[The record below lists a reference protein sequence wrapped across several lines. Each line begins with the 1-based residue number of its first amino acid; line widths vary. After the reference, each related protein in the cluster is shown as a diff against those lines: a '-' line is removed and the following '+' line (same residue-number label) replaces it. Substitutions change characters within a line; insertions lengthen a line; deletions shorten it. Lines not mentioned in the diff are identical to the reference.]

1 MAEENIS
8 LLKSIW
14 RFFTFYKWRKSLAIA
29 RAADKQFTGSAA
41 GISDAYD
48 IQHEKMIT
56 EFKEFIDAVA
66 AVETAVEG
74 KRLQLENTQ
83 KSLEEERAALE
94 GALAVYNDESQSQER
109 RDEAKEDG
117 IKFQESVTRLETLE
131 TQLKADIEAQEAEIG
146 KLESQLTA
154 MRAEIAKLPEEKAK
168 AIADFVSNT
177 KLIEAY
183 ERLNGLK
190 SRLDRGPLDAVT
202 AANQELA
209 AKARVTGRVV
219 GAATRDKAAEY
230 RNAASKE
237 TAGSAF
243 ERMAAAKRAS
253 KDTAT
258 GDGDKT
264 PTTDE
269 RPKI

>member
-14 RFFTFYKWRKSLAIA
+14 RFVTFYKWRKSLAIN
-29 RAADKQFTGSAA
+29 RAADQQFTGSAA

-48 IQHEKMIT
+48 IQHEKMIG
-56 EFKEFIDAVA
+56 EFQQFLTAVS
-66 AVETAVEG
+66 AVETAIEG
-74 KRLQLENTQ
+74 KRNRLE
-83 KSLEEERAALE
+83 KIGDELESERAALE
-94 GALAVYNDESQSQER
+94 GALAIYNGDAPQAR
-109 RDEAKEDG
+109 KDEAKEDG
-117 IKFQESVTRLETLE
+117 TKFQATITRLEAEE
-131 TQLKADIEAQEAEIG
+131 TQLKADIAAQEAEIA

-154 MRAEIAKLPEEKAK
+154 MREEISKLPEEKAK
-168 AIADFVSNT
+168 AIADFVSNSA
-177 KLIEAY
+177 LVDAY

-230 RNAASKE
+230 RNAATKE

-243 ERMAAAKRAS
+243 ERMAAAKRAA

-264 PTTDE
+264 TARTEE

>member
-8 LLKSIW
+8 LVKSIW

-56 EFKEFIDAVA
+56 EFNEFMNAVT
-66 AVETAVEG
+66 AVETAIEG
-74 KRLQLENTQ
+74 KRNQLKTTQ
-83 KSLEEERAALE
+83 ASLKEERAALD
-94 GALAVYNDESQSQER
+94 GALAVYNSDAPEAR
-109 RDEAKEDG
+109 KNEAKEDG
-117 IKFQESVTRLETLE
+117 TKFQENVTRLEAQE
-131 TQLKADIEAQEAEIG
+131 TQLKADIATQEAEIA
-146 KLESQLTA
+146 KLEAQLTEMKA
-154 MRAEIAKLPEEKAK
+154 QIAKLPEEKAQ
-168 AIADFVSNT
+168 AIASYVSNT
-177 KLIEAY
+177 ALVDAY

-202 AANQELA
+202 AANEELA

-230 RNAASKE
+230 RNAATKE

-243 ERMAAAKRAS
+243 ERMAAAKRAA

-264 PTTDE
+264 PAQNEE